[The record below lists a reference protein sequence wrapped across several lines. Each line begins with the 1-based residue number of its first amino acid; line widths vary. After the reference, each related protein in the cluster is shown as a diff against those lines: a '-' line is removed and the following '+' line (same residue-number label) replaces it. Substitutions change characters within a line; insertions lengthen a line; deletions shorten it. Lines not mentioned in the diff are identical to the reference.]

1 MGCKASSGQSG
12 RERGKLTQYKTER
25 ENWHPRRQTWSTDG
39 FCLACLVLKNKNKNK
54 KQSYLPAFKN
64 QEVSHKNKELG
75 ILLKKLENLPTRGV
89 ILADII

>member
-1 MGCKASSGQSG
+1 MGCKTSSGQSG
-12 RERGKLTQYKTER
+12 KERRKLTQYKTER
-25 ENWHPRRQTWSTDG
+25 ENCHPRRQTWSTDG
-39 FCLACLVLKNKNKNK
+39 FCLACLVLKNKNK